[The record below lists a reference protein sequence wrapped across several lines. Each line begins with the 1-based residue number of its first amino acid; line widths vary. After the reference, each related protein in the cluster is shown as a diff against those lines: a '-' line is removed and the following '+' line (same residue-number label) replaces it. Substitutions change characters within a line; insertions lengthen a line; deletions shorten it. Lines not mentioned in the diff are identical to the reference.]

1 MSPGLPGAPA
11 SLSEMMKSTDTENQ
25 PLSSAPG
32 DSHDMKS
39 PIPAIQ
45 IEDSES
51 AVPTNPESNKA
62 AGAAGEEDISF
73 QVSISSHYSTPFDC
87 ILLAQAQELRTD
99 IDNIKLNICSQLRL
113 ETDQFALATPLA
125 IKNCNTLNK
134 ATLATG
140 LLALLSQSEKVCA
153 TINGSRLPETNHD
166 THGNGHIPSPNGKD
180 SSSVLASLKAMHD
193 TLKKHSIKD
202 RETMDSKFKAI
213 EGKLE
218 GLQSSI
224 SQMNDLRCHRR
235 KSDASTPDFL
245 PVPPSF
251 PFPLDTANLA
261 QDDCDFQAE
270 PTQCTTQ
277 YTDKFIDEALANEL
291 KECLD
296 GYSDKFSQN
305 NERGHGV
312 VSFGQPYEYQG
323 AKAEAPMSKEFPE
336 PIGKLISLIQAKYE
350 DAVINQCLVNRY
362 LDKDS
367 LLPEH
372 SDNEKSIVHGSNIFT
387 VSVGDTYEV
396 KFKKLN
402 GSNEE
407 IVKQVHNRS
416 IYVMSK
422 SSQSQWSHR
431 IDPCTHERGLRY
443 SITFRYVSRNS
454 ENATIIQGDSNT
466 RFLKFGSGKGTFGDK
481 LPGRRILKYTIDQID
496 PKECA
501 GYKNV
506 IIHCGINDIKRPEAD
521 VQDCASR
528 LISKLEKICRVCS
541 RSTKIVVSP
550 ILPTKL
556 EHLNQKAK
564 LFNQLLFDYVNRVK
578 PRIGCLDFNSFLDR
592 ETDLL
597 ANQFGSYK
605 NTSDPI
611 HLGSS
616 GIFTLSRLII
626 EKIRR
631 NAVDGRMWNDVVST
645 NFTNYPRDNFRP
657 NHG

>member
-1 MSPGLPGAPA
+1 MTSTEKTETPLLSKAGSSEDTVPVPADSLGQKPPAPDIQ
-11 SLSEMMKSTDTENQ
+11 KGDTESQELMN
-25 PLSSAPG
+25 LENKVSG
-32 DSHDMKS
+32 TTD
-39 PIPAIQ
+39 
-45 IEDSES
+45 ED
-51 AVPTNPESNKA
+51 
-62 AGAAGEEDISF
+62 DISF
-73 QVSISSHYSTPFDC
+73 QVSMSSHYSTPFDC

-99 IDNIKLNICSQLRL
+99 IDNIKLNVCSQLRL

-153 TINGSRLPETNHD
+153 TINGSRLPEANQDTN
-166 THGNGHIPSPNGKD
+166 GNGNIPSPNGKD
-180 SSSVLASLKAMHD
+180 SPSVVASLKAMQE
-193 TLKKHSIKD
+193 TLRKRSIKD

-218 GLQSSI
+218 GLRSSI
-224 SQMNDLRCHRR
+224 SEMNDLKCHRR
-235 KSDASTPDFL
+235 KKSDASTPDFL

-251 PFPLDTANLA
+251 PVQLDTANLD
-261 QDDCDFQAE
+261 QSGLQTE
-270 PTQCTTQ
+270 PTPCTTQ
-277 YTDKFIDEALANEL
+277 YSDNFINEEL
-291 KECLD
+291 SAELMEFLD
-296 GYSDKFSQN
+296 GKGDEFNKNS
-305 NERGHGV
+305 ERGHSV
-312 VSFGQPYEYQG
+312 ISFGQPYKYQG
-323 AKAEAPMSKEFPE
+323 AKAEAPLSKTFPE
-336 PIGKLISLIQAKYE
+336 PITKLVSLIQSKYD
-350 DAVINQCLVNRY
+350 DAVMNQCLVNRY

-367 LLPEH
+367 MLPEH

-396 KFKKLN
+396 KFRKLS
-402 GSNEE
+402 GANEE
-407 IVKQVHNRS
+407 IVKSVHGKS

-431 IDPCTHERGLRY
+431 IDSCSNDRGLRY
-443 SITFRYVSRNS
+443 SITFRYVSTNS

-481 LPGRRILKYTIDQID
+481 LPGRRVLKYTIDQID

-506 IIHCGINDIKRPEAD
+506 VIHCGINDIKRPQAD
-521 VQDCASR
+521 VRDCASR
-528 LISKLEKICRVCS
+528 LVGKLDKISRVCS
-541 RSTKIVVSP
+541 SSTKIIVSP

-564 LFNQLLFDYVNRVK
+564 LFNQLIFDYVTRVN
-578 PRIGCLDFNSFLDR
+578 PRISCLDFNNFLDQ

-597 ANQFGSYK
+597 AKQFGSFK
-605 NTSDPI
+605 KTSDPI

-626 EKIRR
+626 EKIRG
-631 NAVDGRMWNDVVST
+631 NIVDGRLWRDVVSS
-645 NFTNYPRDNFRP
+645 NLPNSRDNFRSG
-657 NHG
+657 HG